1 MITTPSTFLD
11 SSRRQLVRTFALG
24 IIILTSLFGIVVLV
38 FLILTPSFGLAMLL
52 VPVACN
58 VIASSVAVV
67 LLNRRPLWQPVLL
80 LTTMMSIGVVAATL
94 LFSESKASIVPVF
107 LVGILLVGMIGNPRM
122 TIGAV
127 TVYALL
133 VVGIMATPSLP
144 GFTISLGPLL
154 PVIQVVTPIAVFVL
168 VWIITDRQTAALTSA
183 ICLISER
190 AIEAAAA
197 RAEAET
203 ARAEVEQRNTE
214 QARLLELVQTLELP
228 VIPID
233 KHVLVMPLVGS
244 LDSRRVEAIQRRLL
258 EAVAQSR
265 AHTVV
270 LDVTGISML
279 DTSVARQL
287 LLTAQA
293 VRLLGARTLLSGIS
307 ATVAQ
312 TLVTLGV
319 VLDDLQ
325 AVSDLG
331 QALEVVR
338 QS

>member
-24 IIILTSLFGIVVLV
+24 IIVFASIFGIAVIVYL
-38 FLILTPSFGLAMLL
+38 LIAPSFGVALILGFVVCDVIVGYIALRLLKSRPLSQAVLPLAA
-52 VPVACN
+52 VIGVGVAI
-58 VIASSVAVV
+58 VGLIIPEAKTSILSV
-67 LLNRRPLWQPVLL
+67 LL
-80 LTTMMSIGVVAATL
+80 
-94 LFSESKASIVPVF
+94 IV
-107 LVGILLVGMIGNPRM
+107 ILLVSMAGNQRL
-122 TIGAV
+122 TIGS
-127 TVYALL
+127 L
-133 VVGIMATPSLP
+133 VVCALMAIGVLVAPTIP
-144 GFTISLGPLL
+144 GFTANIKSLLQIIQIATIIS
-154 PVIQVVTPIAVFVL
+154 TFVL

-183 ICLISER
+183 ISLISER
-190 AIEAAAA
+190 AIEAEAA

-233 KHVLVMPLVGS
+233 KHVLIMPLVGS